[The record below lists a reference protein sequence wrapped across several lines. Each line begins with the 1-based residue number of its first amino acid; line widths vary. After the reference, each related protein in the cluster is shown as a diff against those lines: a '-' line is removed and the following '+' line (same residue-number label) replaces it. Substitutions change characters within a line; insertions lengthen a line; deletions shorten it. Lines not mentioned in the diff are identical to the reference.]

1 MRPLIIALMLVA
13 TPAMAGEGG
22 SRHEFKD
29 MREALIRQMSPEG
42 RYCMEC
48 HTRPRIKS
56 YDTRPRIPPVPL
68 PATALLFGTGLTILL
83 VSGKRWRGS
92 DG

>member
-1 MRPLIIALMLVA
+1 MKPLIIALMLVA

-22 SRHEFKD
+22 SKHEFRD

-48 HTRPRIKS
+48 HRRKPSKRAHVTN
-56 YDTRPRIPPVPL
+56 PVPIPL
-68 PATALLFGTGLTILL
+68 PATALLFGGALGGLVIA
-83 VSGKRWRGS
+83 KRWRKA
-92 DG
+92 

>member
-1 MRPLIIALMLVA
+1 MKPLIIALMLVA

-22 SRHEFKD
+22 SKHEFRD

-56 YDTRPRIPPVPL
+56 HDTRPRIPPVPL
-68 PATALLFGTGLTILL
+68 PATALLFGGAFGGILI
-83 VSGKRWRGS
+83 VKKWRKA
-92 DG
+92 